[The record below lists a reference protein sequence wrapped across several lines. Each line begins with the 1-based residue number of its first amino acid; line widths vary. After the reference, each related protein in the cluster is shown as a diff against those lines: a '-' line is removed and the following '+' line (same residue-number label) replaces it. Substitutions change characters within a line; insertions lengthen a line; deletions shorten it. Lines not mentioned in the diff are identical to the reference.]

1 MPMQKAIFPKDPDFF
16 TRLQRMSTKAARG
29 TKRVCQNCGS
39 KFYDLNRDPITCPIC
54 HTVYQQ
60 TDGRPK
66 AVSGNAAVEDEDD
79 DALSPAMANVD
90 MVSLDEVAEAEN
102 DLPDIEDDGLV
113 DIEDDDT
120 DLKSDSDETFIEDED
135 DSGDDVS
142 GLLGGSRD
150 DEDEI

>member
-1 MPMQKAIFPKDPDFF
+1 
-16 TRLQRMSTKAARG
+16 MSIKAARG

-39 KFYDLNRDPITCPIC
+39 KFYDLNRSPITCPIC

-60 TDGRPK
+60 TDGRVK
-66 AVSGNAAVEDEDD
+66 AVVGNTADADEDD

-90 MVSLDEVAEAEN
+90 MVSLDEVADAEN
-102 DLPDIEDDGLV
+102 DIPDMDEDGLV

-142 GLLGGSRD
+142 GLLGGGRDED
-150 DEDEI
+150 DEI